1 MAYKTLVASS
11 ATQQRWTIDSDAHT
25 LAELKNEFANH
36 GIPFEGMAITEGLCT
51 KAELTRDDA
60 EIPTTQHTVTYNG
73 QTYSRVF
80 LITNSRKN
88 IASGGYPT
96 DRKQFGDYIKRN
108 NLNAAI
114 TEHFGNNWTR
124 IKTADLIS
132 FFQQYDRELTYNG
145 QTYSSTEQLEEV
157 RENLNNISDKE
168 PEALP
173 DVKSAPHAALVEWF
187 YEGIKAMSKE
197 NALTL
202 EDVIVLI
209 DLTTDLYKR
218 LKEQRTVLLTDGDLE
233 KMLQHSSF

>member
-96 DRKQFGDYIKRN
+96 DRKQFGDYIKCN
-108 NLNAAI
+108 NLNEAI

-124 IKTADLIS
+124 IKTADLIL
-132 FFQQYDRELTYNG
+132 FFQQYDRM
-145 QTYSSTEQLEEV
+145 STEQLEEV
-157 RENLNNISDKE
+157 RENLNNLSDKE

-218 LKEQRTVLLTDGDLE
+218 LKEQRTVLTDGDLE